1 MLKRGL
7 LLVSSCLGLGGV
19 LAVPVLAGGG
29 GDVNGDGRTDKADIG
44 LVNEYLSGTLLLQD
58 NQIAAAD
65 ADGDGKI
72 TGTDR
77 ELLERRVGG
86 IALKNPPKSGGKV
99 NLQSADSGVVVDQAT
114 GQPLAGVEVA
124 IPDEGI
130 VVKTDSEGRFRLPN
144 TEPGKILTAKASN
157 YAPSS
162 VTMQKGGGFQLQ
174 LQQLSPRLQVLD
186 DNLYHLGDNN
196 YDQFSAN
203 AGQFQLPAQG
213 RDYRRTFT
221 LSKYPSRDL
230 TLRIGSIIG
239 IDTPQSVAA
248 GQSKLPISNTFQD
261 SGLKVFLNN
270 QLIKQLFV
278 NGDNIAVVLPR
289 WLLQRGNNDLRI
301 ETASSTGSGRSMISL
316 GGSRGFGL
324 GGFGMGGFGFGV
336 GRGMGSSD
344 GRVDY
349 DDIEFAHIVIEDPSN
364 SLNAGSRSSQGY

>member
-7 LLVSSCLGLGGV
+7 LLMSGCLGLPGL

-29 GDVNGDGRTDKADIG
+29 GDVNGDGRTDKVDIG
-44 LVNEYLSGTLLLQD
+44 LVNDYLSGTLLLQD
-58 NQIAAAD
+58 SQIAAAD

-77 ELLERRVGG
+77 EMLERRVGG

-124 IPDEGI
+124 IPDEGV
-130 VVKTDSEGRFRLPN
+130 VVKTDSEGRFRLP
-144 TEPGKILTAKASN
+144 TVPGKILTAKASN

-162 VTMQKGGGFQLQ
+162 VTMQEGGGFQLQ

-248 GQSKLPISNTFQD
+248 GQSKLPINNTFQD

-270 QLIKQLFV
+270 QLVKQLFV

-316 GGSRGFGL
+316 GGPRGFGL
-324 GGFGMGGFGFGV
+324 GGFGFSL
-336 GRGMGSSD
+336 GRGMGSSES
-344 GRVDY
+344 RVDY
-349 DDIEFAHIVIEDPSN
+349 DDIEFAHMVIEDPSN
-364 SLNAGSRSSQGY
+364 SLTVGSQSSQGY